1 MHSRFGGWETIRTS
15 RRSRNERTGTVL
27 SPLDERLKTRAQRAG
42 LTLGALTLLAYL
54 LIVLGAVVR
63 AKGAGLACPDW
74 PLCFGQA
81 IPPFDTRIALEW
93 AHRVLAG
100 LVSLGL
106 VGTSVFVLR
115 TPELRRVS
123 ARSFVL
129 ALLLL
134 VTQVLLGGLT
144 VLLGLAPWTVTA
156 HLLVGNALCGTML
169 WTSRDLI
176 EAGRTRPAA
185 SSPLSTAGASLLAL
199 FSLLL
204 VAQMLL
210 GGMVSSHLAGLA
222 CSTFPTCNG
231 DSIAPTF
238 SGLVGIH
245 VIHRLNGC
253 ALALCCAALVW
264 LVRGSG
270 RTRALAALC
279 LHLVVLQIV
288 VGAVNVL
295 GALPVEIT
303 ALHSA
308 LAAALVLATLLLT
321 REALLAKRAA
331 APSERTL
338 GRVLE
343 STG

>member
-1 MHSRFGGWETIRTS
+1 MS
-15 RRSRNERTGTVL
+15 L
-27 SPLDERLKTRAQRAG
+27 SPLDERQKTRARRAG
-42 LTLGALTLLAYL
+42 LSLGALSLLTYF

-93 AHRVLAG
+93 GHRVLASV
-100 LVSLGL
+100 VSLGL
-106 VGTSVFVLR
+106 AGISVFVLR
-115 TPELRRVS
+115 TPALRRLS
-123 ARSFVL
+123 ARSLVL
-129 ALLLL
+129 AWVLLA
-134 VTQVLLGGLT
+134 TQVVLGGLT

-176 EAGRTRPAA
+176 EAGRARLSARP
-185 SSPLSTAGASLLAL
+185 PLSAAGASLLAL

-204 VAQMLL
+204 VVQVLL
-210 GGMVSSHLAGLA
+210 GGMVSSEFAGLA

-238 SGLVGIH
+238 SGLIGIH
-245 VIHRLNGC
+245 VMHRLNGC
-253 ALALCCAALVW
+253 ALALCCAALAW
-264 LVRGSG
+264 LVRGNG
-270 RTRALAALC
+270 RAGALASIC
-279 LHLVVLQIV
+279 LQLVVLQIV

-308 LAAALVLATLLLT
+308 LAAALVIATLLLT
-321 REALLAKRAA
+321 REALLAERAA
-331 APSERTL
+331 PQRTH

-343 STG
+343 SAG